1 MPRSRPSNHGSQRNL
16 KFALARRERVRHSIR
31 MRVGAS
37 GLLVVAALLANGA
50 AAHEKTKG
58 PPVILAPGYGA
69 LNFQAP
75 LPGSYQLPPVQ
86 AASDAPFIDSKGQR
100 GRLHELYAGRVTLL
114 GFIYTHCDDVN
125 GCPLASF
132 VMGQVAKRLQADTR
146 IAPKLRLVSFSFD
159 PARDT
164 PATLELYAKPFRPAG
179 MAWDFVTSPDLPSLA
194 PTLAAYQQSI
204 QQSAGHA
211 YAHIL
216 RVFLVDSHN
225 RVRNIYSPAF
235 LHADTLAADIETVLL
250 EQGDI
255 GSAGVAV
262 GSNAPPPSPVAPD
275 NDWLGLPSAMHGGPD
290 TSAQIALGERLFFDR
305 RLSLNR
311 TLSCAMCHVPAQG
324 FAVNDLATAVGIEGR
339 TVKRNAP
346 SLLNVGFLTTL
357 FHDAREYR
365 LEQQVWAPLLAS
377 NEMGNPSIGY
387 VIDNLSRWPDYKG
400 RFQAAFGTGAT
411 MESIGHALAAYQRT
425 LIAGDSPFDRWY
437 YGRNEHALEP
447 SVQRGFEIFRGP
459 GHCVACHSIGAK
471 AALFTDQQLHN
482 TGLGFLAS
490 MAPRGGLRRS
500 EVAPGTSINYDLA
513 AVAHSAETPPPDLG
527 RYEVTQHPD
536 DRWKFRTPSLRNVAL
551 TRPYMHNG
559 TLSTLD
565 DVVAF
570 YDGGGVPNE
579 LLDPLIKPLHLKP
592 EQRADLVR
600 FLQSL
605 TSLAVPKLVEHAKS
619 IDVGNPRA
627 GAR

>member
-1 MPRSRPSNHGSQRNL
+1 MW
-16 KFALARRERVRHSIR
+16 
-31 MRVGAS
+31 MRAGAS
-37 GLLVVAALLANGA
+37 TVLLIVALIANSA

-86 AASDAPFIDSKGQR
+86 AASDAPYIDSKGKR
-100 GRLHELYAGRVTLL
+100 GHLHALYAGRVTLL
-114 GFIYTHCDDVN
+114 SFIYTHCDDVN

-132 VMGQVAKRLQADTR
+132 VMGQIAKRLQTDSR
-146 IAPKLRLVSFSFD
+146 IASKLRLVSFSFD

-164 PATLELYAKPFRPAG
+164 PAVLEAYAKPFRPAG
-179 MAWDFVTSPDLPSLA
+179 VAWDFVTSPDAASLA
-194 PTLAAYQQSI
+194 PTLSAYQQSI

-216 RVFLVDSHN
+216 RVFLIDSQH

-235 LHADTLAADIETVLL
+235 LHADTLAADIKTILL

-255 GSAGVAV
+255 TAGGAAVA
-262 GSNAPPPSPVAPD
+262 NLAVAGD
-275 NDWLGLPSAMHGGPD
+275 STSGDDAWLGLPRTMPGGPD
-290 TSAQIALGERLFFDR
+290 TPAQIALGERLFFDR

-324 FAVNDLATAVGIEGR
+324 FAFNELATAVGIEGR

-357 FHDAREYR
+357 FHDARESR
-365 LEQQVWAPLLAS
+365 LEQQVWAPLLAN

-387 VIDNLSRWPDYKG
+387 VIDNLSRWPAYPADF
-400 RFQAAFGTGAT
+400 RAAFGTGPT
-411 MESIGHALAAYQRT
+411 MESIGHALAAYQRS
-425 LIAGDSPFDRWY
+425 LVAGDSPFDRWY
-437 YGRNEHALEP
+437 FGKNKQALDAAA
-447 SVQRGFEIFRGP
+447 QRGFEVFRGP
-459 GHCVACHSIGAK
+459 GRCIACHTIGDK
-471 AALFTDQQLHN
+471 AALFTDQKLHN

-490 MAPRGGLRRS
+490 MAPRGGLRSS
-500 EVAPGTSINYDLA
+500 ELAPGTSINYDLA
-513 AVAHSAETPPPDLG
+513 VVADSAETPPNDLG
-527 RYEVTQHPD
+527 RYEVTQDPN
-536 DRWKFRTPSLRNVAL
+536 DRWKFRTASLRNVAL

-559 TLSTLD
+559 SLSTLE

-570 YDGGGVPNE
+570 YDRGGVPNE

-592 EQRADLVR
+592 AQRADLIS
-600 FLQSL
+600 FLKSL
-605 TSLAVPKLVEHAKS
+605 TSPAVPKLVAHAKS
-619 IDVGNPRA
+619 IDIGNPSA
-627 GAR
+627 TAR